1 MHICKVDGASP
12 LVYNV
17 IHMENIKNDIFFKV
31 GQWCLMALAFLFPLW
46 FLPTTLAPV
55 EFNKAFLL
63 PILVF
68 LAFVLYLIDSIK
80 NGKINAVYHWILW
93 ILIALVLSWLVS
105 ALVAGFPQALWGGG
119 APLSSFFDIF
129 TFALLS
135 FMVAV
140 FFTDSL
146 SLEKLFFSFFLGLA
160 LFIVSVWIFSVFG
173 LGKFLGGFFTN
184 RAFHAMGSWNS
195 AGFAAAFFVIM
206 LYPFL
211 GVFKGK
217 ALALLYA
224 LFFLGLFLALYVG
237 APLPLI
243 ILGVFGLLLLSYS
256 VWKRLLNFSAVVIP
270 VLLILFSIF
279 GYLFRAN
286 IANVISFPAPTEVSV
301 SPIATWRVSAE
312 GLKAN
317 LLFGKGPGSFGYL
330 WDEFKPLEINGTIFW
345 GVRFVSGFSYLL
357 TLLGELGLL
366 PWALFLA
373 FLGALWFFSVKSVS
387 RASDNSILDGI
398 AFFSFLSLSFTI
410 LMFAFYAPNYSLAG
424 LGFWSIGFALA
435 SLCRAGIIKKTEVL
449 LFSEGPKGFISAL
462 LVVLLIIIGI
472 GGVYWASARYI
483 GQVAFA
489 KALDIFN
496 RSGNLDAAEKNILLA
511 LRADR
516 NNDVYLRSLSDVYM
530 LRAKIALQD
539 KTAAQD
545 LLGSRFKDAL
555 DKAISA
561 NQAATLAAPY
571 DFQNFEA
578 LGKIYEFLAQLN
590 TTGAADAA
598 LAQYDEALKHSPKNP
613 LLWKDKALIHLASF
627 TLKKDGEFLKKAEDV
642 LLKAV
647 ELKPDYA
654 EGHFILAQIYDA
666 EGRTVEAIERGR
678 AAALLSPNDIGTLFQ
693 LGLLYYRS
701 DRLPEAEGAFNQAL
715 IINTNYSNA
724 RYFLG
729 LIYGRTGRQQQAIS
743 EFEKI
748 VSLNQDNDE
757 VKKILSNLRAGKA
770 ALSGI
775 TPPGPSPEKRKE
787 LPVKESSGQTQKNQ
801 KSR

>member
-1 MHICKVDGASP
+1 
-12 LVYNV
+12 
-17 IHMENIKNDIFFKV
+17 MENAKNDLFFKA

-46 FLPTTLAPV
+46 FLPATLAPV

-63 PILVF
+63 PIFVF
-68 LAFVLYLIDSIK
+68 LAFVLYLMDSIK
-80 NGKINAVYHWILW
+80 NGKISAVYHWILW

-105 ALVAGFPQALWGGG
+105 ALVAGSPQALWGGG
-119 APLSSFFDIF
+119 ASFNSFFDIF

-140 FFTDSL
+140 FFTDFL
-146 SLEKLFFSFFLGLA
+146 SFEKLFFSFFLGLA
-160 LFIVSVWIFSVFG
+160 LFVVSVWIFSVFG
-173 LGKFLGGFFTN
+173 LGKFLGGFFAN
-184 RAFHAMGSWNS
+184 RAFNTIGSWNS
-195 AGFAAAFFVIM
+195 VGFAAAFFAIM

-211 GVFKGK
+211 GAFRGK
-217 ALALLYA
+217 AMMLLYVF
-224 LFFLGLFLALYVG
+224 FFLGIFLALYVG

-256 VWKRLLNFSAVVIP
+256 IWKRLLNFSAVIIP
-270 VLLILFSIF
+270 VFLILISVF

-286 IANVISFPAPTEVSV
+286 IANLISFPAPTEVSIY
-301 SPIATWRVSAE
+301 PIATWRVSAE

-330 WDEFKPLEINGTIFW
+330 WDEFKPLEINGTVFW
-345 GVRFVSGFSYLL
+345 GIRFVSGFSYLL

-366 PWALFLA
+366 SWLLLLA
-373 FLGALWFFSVKSVS
+373 FLGALWFFNVKAVS
-387 RASDNSILDGI
+387 RAEDNSISGGI
-398 AFFSFLSLSFTI
+398 VFFSFLSLSFTI
-410 LMFAFYAPNYSLAG
+410 LMLAFYAPNYPLVG

-435 SLCRAGIIKKTEVL
+435 SLGHAGIIKKSDIL

-472 GGVYWASARYI
+472 GGIYMASARYV

-496 RSGNLDAAEKNILLA
+496 RSGDLDAAEKNILTA

-516 NNDVYLRSLSDVYM
+516 SNDVYLRTLSDIYM
-530 LRAKIALQD
+530 LRAKMALQD
-539 KTAAQD
+539 KNASQD

-561 NQAATLAAPY
+561 NQAATLAAPS

-590 TTGAADAA
+590 TAGAADAA
-598 LAQYDEALKHSPKNP
+598 LAQYDQALKHSPKNP

-627 TLKKDGEFLKKAEDV
+627 TLKKENDFLKKAEDA
-642 LLKAV
+642 LLRAV

-654 EGHFILAQIYDA
+654 EGHFLLAQIYDA
-666 EGRTVEAIERGR
+666 EGRTAEAIERGR
-678 AAALLSPNDIGTLFQ
+678 AAAMLSPKDVGTLFQ

-701 DRLPEAEGAFNQAL
+701 DKLPEAEDAFNQAL
-715 IINTNYSNA
+715 VINTNYSNA

-729 LIYGRTGRQQQAIS
+729 LIYDRTSRKQQAIQ

-748 VSLNQDNDE
+748 AGLNPDNEE
-757 VKKILSNLRAGKA
+757 VKKILSNLRASKA
-770 ALSGI
+770 ALFGI
-775 TPPGPSPEKRKE
+775 TPPAPLPEKRPE
-787 LPVKESSGQTQKNQ
+787 LPVKESAGQAAKKS